1 MANHDM
7 ESRKPAGN
15 SGLPDSAQNSTKER
29 CKDPAKLASLAREVR
44 KDILRM
50 LVEAKSGHTAGPLG
64 MVEVFTA
71 LYYACINHDP
81 KNPQWDG
88 RDRVILSNGHIC
100 PVHYAVLAEAGYF
113 PREELLTLRKLG
125 SRLQGH
131 PHRGALPGIENSS
144 GPLGQGLAQACGVA
158 LAARLDKKQFRTIA
172 LLSDGEHDEG
182 STWEAVMFA
191 AKYKLDNL
199 VAIVDRNFIQIDG
212 DTETIMPLEPFADK
226 YRAFGWNVIE
236 IDGNDFTQ
244 IISAY
249 EKARTVKG
257 KPTVIIAKIIPGK
270 GVKMF
275 ENNYKWHGKTPSAD
289 EAKAA
294 IAEIDSK

>member
-1 MANHDM
+1 MPF
-7 ESRKPAGN
+7 EKTR
-15 SGLPDSAQNSTKER
+15 
-29 CKDPAKLASLAREVR
+29 DPARLSGIAREAR
-44 KDILRM
+44 KDVLRM

-64 MVEVFTA
+64 MADVFTA
-71 LYYACINHDP
+71 LYFSCIDHDP

-100 PVHYAVLAEAGYF
+100 PIHYAILARAGYF
-113 PREELLTLRKLG
+113 PLEELKTLRKLG

-144 GPLGQGLAQACGVA
+144 GPLGQGLAQACGIA
-158 LAARLDKKQFRTIA
+158 LAARLDKKNFRTIA

-191 AKYKLDNL
+191 AKYKLDSL

-212 DTETIMPLEPFADK
+212 DTENVMPLEPFADK

-236 IDGNDFTQ
+236 IDGHDFAQ
-244 IISAY
+244 IIDAY
-249 EKARTVKG
+249 EKAAQAKG
-257 KPTVIIAKIIPGK
+257 KPTAIIAKVTPGK
-270 GVKMF
+270 GVKKF
-275 ENNYKWHGKTPSAD
+275 ENDYKWHGKAPSAQ
-289 EAKAA
+289 EAEEA
-294 IAEIDSK
+294 IAELDRGN